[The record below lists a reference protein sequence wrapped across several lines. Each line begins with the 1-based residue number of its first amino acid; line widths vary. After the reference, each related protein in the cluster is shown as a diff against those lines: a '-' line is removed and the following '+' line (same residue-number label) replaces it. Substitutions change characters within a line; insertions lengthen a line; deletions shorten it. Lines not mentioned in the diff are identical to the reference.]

1 MAAANCSFTCL
12 QAQRSWSS
20 APRRCRAAVVRC
32 RAAADSAAGAAVQ
45 QAAAEASAA
54 WTAEPAA
61 AAAAAE
67 VDSGQQ
73 HEDEDEYLEMP
84 EAQHVILQPD
94 FLDVAPQL
102 RAHFDQRV
110 GNPLKTTA
118 DRFVWDHWHV
128 PGQYN
133 LMRTPADRFFPAQL
147 YDRLEDALVEY
158 GERQL
163 GCRGISPI
171 WLSYYV
177 HGHRQGW
184 HSDAPHGPFAFVLSL
199 TRWEERRF
207 SGGETMLLQPWVLD
221 YWWHFD
227 PARGTE
233 MPQLMTL
240 VPPHFNQLTVF
251 DGRIPHA
258 VQQVEGTYDPLEARI
273 VLHGWF
279 TQPAPFFAGSL
290 SKEAATPALN
300 ACLDGL
306 YAALGVLPPA
316 VGIATVRLRIAGG
329 SGGVA
334 DLQWLANTLVARP
347 QAGEEPEDV
356 CGATLATIAEH
367 LLAAAFPP
375 SADGGDTHITLP
387 FIFE

>member
-1 MAAANCSFTCL
+1 
-12 QAQRSWSS
+12 
-20 APRRCRAAVVRC
+20 
-32 RAAADSAAGAAVQ
+32 
-45 QAAAEASAA
+45 
-54 WTAEPAA
+54 
-61 AAAAAE
+61 
-67 VDSGQQ
+67 
-73 HEDEDEYLEMP
+73 MP

-94 FLDVAPQL
+94 FLDIAQKL
-102 RAHFDQRV
+102 RAHYDQRV
-110 GNPLKTTA
+110 GNPLKTTS

-128 PGQYN
+128 SGQYN
-133 LMRTPADRFFPAQL
+133 LMRTPADAFFPPRL
-147 YDRLEDALVEY
+147 CDRLEDALVEY

-177 HGHRQGW
+177 HGHRQGL

-207 SGGETMLLQPWVLD
+207 SGGETVLLQPWVLD
-221 YWWHFD
+221 YWRHFD
-227 PARGTE
+227 PAQGTE
-233 MPQLMTL
+233 TPQLMTL
-240 VPPHFNQLTVF
+240 VPPRFNQLTVF

-258 VQQVEGTYDPLEARI
+258 VQQVEGTHDPLEARI

-290 SKEAATPALN
+290 SEEAATPALN
-300 ACLDGL
+300 ACLVGL
-306 YAALGVLPPA
+306 YAALGTLPPA
-316 VGIATVRLRIAGG
+316 VGVVTLRLRVAGATG
-329 SGGVA
+329 RVA
-334 DLQWLANTLVARP
+334 DLHWLANTLVARP
-347 QAGEEPEDV
+347 QAGEDPEDV
-356 CGATLATIAEH
+356 CGVTLVAIAEH